1 MDLTMR
7 EKIVLVTGA
16 TSGIGEVAAM
26 QLGLKGAR
34 MLVVGRNSSKVDA
47 VVSRLK
53 ADGGQA
59 DGFTA
64 DLSSKAEICRLS
76 DEIHRAVDHVDV
88 LLNNAGAYI
97 TDRRV
102 SVDGYEMTFALN
114 HLNYFMLT
122 GLLLDLLKTGRP
134 ARVVNV
140 SSAAH
145 VGGHV
150 NFDDLQSEKGYSS
163 WKVYSNTKLM
173 NVLFTY
179 ELARRLEGTLV
190 TANALHPGFV
200 ATNFGRSNG
209 GFFKPFFGL
218 AQLAAIPPEEG
229 AKTSIHL
236 ASSPD
241 VEGVSGKY
249 FSECK
254 PVSSSRESY
263 DRQVADR
270 LWRVSEELTQS

>member
-1 MDLTMR
+1 M
-7 EKIVLVTGA
+7 E
-16 TSGIGEVAAM
+16 
-26 QLGLKGAR
+26 LGRLGAR
-34 MLVVGRNSSKVDA
+34 ILLVGRNPSKVDT
-47 VVSRLK
+47 VVSRIR

-59 DGFTA
+59 EGFTA
-64 DLSSKAEICRLS
+64 DLSSKAEISRLS
-76 DEIHRAVDHVDV
+76 EEIHHAVDHLDV

-97 TDRRV
+97 TSRQV
-102 SVDGYEMTFALN
+102 SADGYEMTFALN
-114 HLNYFMLT
+114 HLNYFLLT

-150 NFDDLQSEKGYSS
+150 NFDDLQSERGFSS

-179 ELARRLEGTLV
+179 ELARRLEGTSV

-200 ATNFGRSNG
+200 STNFGRSNG
-209 GFFKPFFGL
+209 GLFKPFFGL
-218 AQLAAIPPEEG
+218 AQLMAIPPQEG
-229 AKTSIHL
+229 AKTSIYL
-236 ASSPD
+236 ASSPE
-241 VEGVSGKY
+241 VQGVSGKY

-254 PVSSSRESY
+254 PVSSSKESY

-270 LWRVSEELTQS
+270 LWRVSEELAR